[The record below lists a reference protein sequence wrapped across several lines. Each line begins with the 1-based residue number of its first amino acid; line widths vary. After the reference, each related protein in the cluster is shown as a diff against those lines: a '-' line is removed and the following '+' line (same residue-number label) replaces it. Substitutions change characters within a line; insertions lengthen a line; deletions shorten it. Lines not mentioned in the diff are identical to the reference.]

1 MCFND
6 TYITRFIWYKK
17 LKSSN
22 LIQIDAKTLL
32 MNLTYILSLI
42 LGLRDEKIW

>member
-1 MCFND
+1 MSFND
-6 TYITRFIWYKK
+6 TYIARFIQYKK

-32 MNLTYILSLI
+32 MNLTSILSLI
-42 LGLRDEKIW
+42 LGLRDEKI